1 MRGFGG
7 NAGGK
12 THSVGG
18 KKPNPFGLFDRH
30 GNVWEWCSDWVGS
43 SYYAECQ
50 RQETVTDPQGPSS
63 GSYRVR
69 RGGGWLNDAVA
80 CRSALRVIGAPV
92 SRSGVLGFRLVRIG
106 R

>member
-1 MRGFGG
+1 MGICRAPGRSPPTASATANRSLATMRGFGG

-30 GNVWEWCSDWVGS
+30 GNVWDWCSDWVGS

-50 RQETVTDPQGPSS
+50 RQETVTDPQG
-63 GSYRVR
+63 
-69 RGGGWLNDAVA
+69 A
-80 CRSALRVIGAPV
+80 
-92 SRSGVLGFRLVRIG
+92 
-106 R
+106 